1 MTRRQC
7 RVLGGSALRGGAIV
21 LILCAHALAE
31 QAATAQGE
39 TFVPPPRTIADITA
53 VLDREKPDPAKVAER
68 KRVADAEPTA
78 GLSGLDLAH
87 FYRDRAA
94 AAGEIGRLQQSVSDS
109 RKALEA
115 VPQGAGPMELLRLR
129 EFLANAEASAG
140 RPRAALS
147 LRAEAADQL
156 SASSWGM
163 RVSQPAILAT
173 LNSRLGNIEAAQAW
187 LAKADAAGDALAR
200 EAKSNP
206 RWRTV
211 GPLWFLDQARGR
223 VLNDIGR
230 YAEAE
235 PYLRRLIRDADALIE
250 DSKTWPL
257 PPAPGSVEG
266 HRIQAIRDLAVN
278 LAQQHRLAEAEF
290 EIRHAL
296 AASLKTYGRYHNMTA
311 GLAADFA
318 RILTTEG
325 RFAEAE
331 KLERVALDTYLGLGH
346 EPGST
351 VLSGARADL
360 MSTLVFERRWND
372 ALSEFGQI
380 RTGLAQEPAIRD
392 AIIGT
397 NLVIVIAEIRAGK
410 AQEAAEVAR
419 RALERRQSTLGEKH
433 YDTAEARGFY
443 ATALAA
449 TGDRAG
455 ALREYQAAMPILL
468 AASRESVDDERS
480 LAARDFRLNFILE
493 GYIGALVGQ
502 QRTATAEEV
511 AEAFRIADA
520 ARGRSVQR
528 AIAASAARAAVK
540 DAGLAELVRREQDAR
555 QEVAALNGVLA
566 SAVGLA
572 PDQQDP
578 KALDALR
585 QRIDQLRATRAAT
598 REQIER
604 RFPDYIRLIDPRPA
618 TVAEVQA
625 ALHPDEALIAIY
637 VADDRSFVWAVP
649 KQGAPAFATASLS
662 RADAEGT
669 VSRLRKALEPNAS
682 SLAEIP
688 GFDVA
693 AAYKLYASLL
703 DPVSRGWKGAK
714 SLLVVPHAAL
724 GELPLSLLVTAPNA
738 IASEPAGQPPFSAYR
753 KVPWLI
759 RDVAVTQLPTVAS
772 LTVLRNTPAASSA
785 RRPFVGFADPWFNE
799 REAAEARAE
808 RGVAPPLATSE
819 PALAMRAVPVRFRNV
834 PRTETM
840 GSAQLAVLPR
850 LPETAAEVQEVALAL
865 KADPVADVFLGER
878 ASLQTV
884 KTMKL
889 DDRRVVM
896 FATHGLVPHDLDG
909 LEEPAL
915 ALTAPRIAQSAGDG
929 LLTMSAVFGLKLDAD
944 WVVLSACNTAAGNGA
959 GAEAISGLGLAF
971 FYAGSRALLVSNW
984 PVETHSAR
992 ALTTD
997 LFRREASDPGLS
1009 RAEALRQ
1016 AELALIDGP
1025 GSVLDGRSQFSY
1037 AHPIFWA
1044 PFAIIGDGGG
1054 RHRS

>member
-7 RVLGGSALRGGAIV
+7 KILFGSALRGGAIL
-21 LILCAHALAE
+21 LILCVPALA
-31 QAATAQGE
+31 QQTPAAQSESFT
-39 TFVPPPRTIADITA
+39 PPPRTIADIRA
-53 VLDREKPDPAKVAER
+53 VLDRERPDAAKVAER
-68 KRVADAEPTA
+68 RRVADAQPPA
-78 GLSGLDLAH
+78 GLSGLQLAY
-87 FYRDRAA
+87 FYRERAA
-94 AAGEIGRLQQSVSDS
+94 AAGEIGRLQQQVSDS
-109 RKALEA
+109 RKALELA
-115 VPQGAGPMELLRLR
+115 PQSSDPLELLRLR
-129 EFLANAEASAG
+129 EYLANAEASAG
-140 RPRAALS
+140 RPRAALA
-147 LRAEAADQL
+147 LRAEANQL
-156 SASSWGM
+156 AASGWGA

-173 LNSRLGNIEAAQAW
+173 LNSRLGDIEAAQAW
-187 LAKADAAGDALAR
+187 LAKADTAGELLVR
-200 EAKSNP
+200 EARAN
-206 RWRTV
+206 RNIRTL
-211 GPLWFLDQARGR
+211 GPLWFLDQARGQ
-223 VLNDIGR
+223 VLADIGR
-230 YAEAE
+230 YADAE
-235 PYLRRLIRDADALIE
+235 PYLRRLIKDADALIAE
-250 DSKTWPL
+250 SKTWPL
-257 PPAPGSVEG
+257 PPAPGSVEA
-266 HRIQAIRDLAVN
+266 HRVQAIRDLAIN

-290 EIRHAL
+290 EIRQAML
-296 AASLKTYGRYHNMTA
+296 VSLKTYGRYHNMTA

-318 RILTTEG
+318 RILTSES

-331 KLERVALDTYLGLGH
+331 TLERLALDTYLGLGH

-351 VLSGARADL
+351 VLSGARAAL
-360 MSTLVFERRWND
+360 MSTLVFERRWKD
-372 ALSEFGQI
+372 ALAEFQQI

-392 AIIGT
+392 TLIDR
-397 NLVIVIAEIRAGK
+397 NLVVVIAEIRAGQ
-410 AQEAAEVAR
+410 APEAAEVAR
-419 RALERRQSTLGEKH
+419 RALERREGTLGSKH

-455 ALREYQAAMPILL
+455 ALREYRTAIPILL

-502 QRTATAEEV
+502 QRAATPEDVTES
-511 AEAFRIADA
+511 FRIADA

-528 AIAASAARAAVK
+528 AITASAARAAVK

-566 SAVGLA
+566 GALGLA

-578 KALDALR
+578 KALEALR
-585 QRIDQLRATRAAT
+585 RRIDQLRASRGTT
-598 REQIER
+598 REEIER

-625 ALHPDEALIAIY
+625 ALRPDEALIAIY
-637 VADDRSFVWAVP
+637 VSDERTYVWTVP
-649 KQGAPAFATASLS
+649 KQGAPTFAAASLS
-662 RADAEGT
+662 RADIEGA
-669 VSRLRKALEPNAS
+669 VSQLRKALEPNVS

-688 GFDVA
+688 SFDVA
-693 AAYKLYASLL
+693 SAYKLYASLL

-714 SLLVVPHAAL
+714 SLLVVPHGAL
-724 GELPLSLLVTAPNA
+724 GELPLSLLVTAPTTMA
-738 IASEPAGQPPFSAYR
+738 PEPPGQAPFSVYR

-759 RDVAVTQLPTVAS
+759 RDVAVTELPTVAS
-772 LTVLRNTPAASSA
+772 LTALRNAPAASST

-799 REAAEARAE
+799 REAAEARAT
-808 RGVAPPLATSE
+808 APPSAAAE
-819 PALAMRAVPVRFRNV
+819 GALAMRAVPVRFRNV
-834 PRTETM
+834 PRTETAS
-840 GSAQLAVLPR
+840 SAQLAMLPR

-865 KADPVADVFLGER
+865 KADPTADVFLGER

-884 KTMKL
+884 KTMRL

-915 ALTAPRIAQSAGDG
+915 ALTAPQVARSGGDG

-959 GAEAISGLGLAF
+959 GAEAVSGLGLAF

-984 PVETHSAR
+984 PVETSSAR

-997 LFRREASDPGLS
+997 LFRREAGDPALS

-1025 GSVLDGRSQFSY
+1025 GSTVGGRTQFSY

-1044 PFAIIGDGGG
+1044 PFALIGDGGS
-1054 RHRS
+1054 RQRR